1 LNRLESE
8 AHSLKPYPALDGSK
22 GINEFNTPVVMA
34 DVSVDSPWSMNVTTR
49 LIDAGS
55 SQSIA

>member
-8 AHSLKPYPALDGSK
+8 VHSLKPYPALDGSK
-22 GINEFNTPVVMA
+22 GIYEFNTPVVIA
-34 DVSVDSPWSMNVTTR
+34 EVSVDSPWSMNVTTR